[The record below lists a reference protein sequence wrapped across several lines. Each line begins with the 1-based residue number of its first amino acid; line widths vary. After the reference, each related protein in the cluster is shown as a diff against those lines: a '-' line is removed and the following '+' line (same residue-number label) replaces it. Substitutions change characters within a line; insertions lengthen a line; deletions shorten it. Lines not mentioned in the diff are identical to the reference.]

1 MNKGGQSS
9 VMKYY
14 NTKHLT
20 EQAYDR
26 SGQERMAGELQTAL
40 AQPDSTEV
48 YSIDTLALNDDN
60 FLDQFKIRFDW
71 SFADYTLAKEKTFP
85 SPVEVTA
92 QFFAPHDSTI
102 HEADGIPVEMH
113 TAVVAFDT
121 FDENQTNDNGERQKN
136 GTVLLFKLSAN
147 MIGEAQPAPTMK
159 DFAWDK
165 NCATGAVVG
174 EDGVR
179 FFRLTHS
186 EDERVT
192 AEVRRKDSTEESGH
206 TVDAQVVEKKRSLP
220 TIEKIDPASDEA
232 LQLKMELETFIASR
246 KGIDQSS
253 EDEATSAQEEPAA
266 ETLEANEAHELREK
280 AHSMMATILGEMQEH
295 ATEEAGEITRPSIL
309 EDYLLEGA
317 DDPAMSVKIIRD
329 GGNCF
334 VATREQGEPQ
344 VGVRREHVGGA
355 TNNPNH
361 SDIRTVLQ
369 GGTIRSTEYVWQG
382 PDRGH
387 YKHTWTLEDN
397 LERFYT
403 ELCKMH
409 DIITA
414 DVAEVQ
420 AKKGLVGRL
429 GEAVLRLRKRNFR
442 VVR

>member
-1 MNKGGQSS
+1 MNQGEQSS

-26 SGQERMAGELQTAL
+26 SEQERMAGELQTAL

-121 FDENQTNDNGERQKN
+121 FDKDQTNANGERQKN

-165 NCATGAVVG
+165 NCAIGAVVG
-174 EDGVR
+174 EDSVR

-192 AEVRRKDSTEESGH
+192 AEIRRNNSTEESGH

-246 KGIDQSS
+246 KGINQSS

-280 AHSMMATILGEMQEH
+280 AHSMMTAILGEMQEH

-309 EDYLLEGA
+309 EDYLLEGT
-317 DDPAMSVKIIRD
+317 DDPAMSVKIVRD

-369 GGTIRSTEYVWQG
+369 GKTIRETEYVWQG
-382 PDRGH
+382 PDAGN
-387 YKHTWTLEDN
+387 YEHTWTLEDN
-397 LERFYT
+397 PERFYT

-409 DIITA
+409 DIIMA
-414 DVAEVQ
+414 DVIEKQ
-420 AKKGLVGRL
+420 AKKASGRL
-429 GEAVLRLRKRNFR
+429 GEARLRKRGYR
-442 VVR
+442 PIRGK

>member
-1 MNKGGQSS
+1 MNKGEQSS

-26 SGQERMAGELQTAL
+26 SEQERMAGELQTAL

-102 HEADGIPVEMH
+102 HEADGIPVEIH

-121 FDENQTNDNGERQKN
+121 FDKDQTNANGERQKN

-280 AHSMMATILGEMQEH
+280 AHSMMTAILGEMQEH

-309 EDYLLEGA
+309 EDYLLEGT
-317 DDPAMSVKIIRD
+317 DDPAMSVKIVRD

-369 GGTIRSTEYVWQG
+369 GKTIRETEYVWQG
-382 PDRGH
+382 PDAGN
-387 YKHTWTLEDN
+387 YEHTWTLEDN
-397 LERFYT
+397 PERFYT

-409 DIITA
+409 DIIMA
-414 DVAEVQ
+414 DVIEKQ
-420 AKKGLVGRL
+420 AKKASGRL
-429 GEAVLRLRKRNFR
+429 GEARLRKRGYR
-442 VVR
+442 PIRGK

>member
-1 MNKGGQSS
+1 MNQGEQSS

-26 SGQERMAGELQTAL
+26 SEQERMAGELQTAL

-102 HEADGIPVEMH
+102 HEADGIPVEIH

-121 FDENQTNDNGERQKN
+121 FDKDQTNANGERQKN

-179 FFRLTHS
+179 LFRLTHS

-266 ETLEANEAHELREK
+266 ETVETNEAHELREK
-280 AHSMMATILGEMQEH
+280 AHSMMTAILGEMQEH

-309 EDYLLEGA
+309 EDYLLEGT
-317 DDPAMSVKIIRD
+317 DDPAMSVKIVRD

-369 GGTIRSTEYVWQG
+369 GKTIRETEYVWQG
-382 PDRGH
+382 PDAGN
-387 YKHTWTLEDN
+387 YEHTWTLEDN
-397 LERFYT
+397 PERFYT

-409 DIITA
+409 DIIMA
-414 DVAEVQ
+414 DVIEKQ
-420 AKKGLVGRL
+420 AKKASGRL
-429 GEAVLRLRKRNFR
+429 GEARLRKRGYR
-442 VVR
+442 PIRGK

>member
-1 MNKGGQSS
+1 MNKGEQSS

-26 SGQERMAGELQTAL
+26 SEQERMAGELQTAL

-102 HEADGIPVEMH
+102 HEADGIPVEIH

-121 FDENQTNDNGERQKN
+121 FDKDQTNANGERQKN

-266 ETLEANEAHELREK
+266 ETVETNEAHELREK
-280 AHSMMATILGEMQEH
+280 AHSMMTAILGEMQEH

-309 EDYLLEGA
+309 EDYLLEGT

-369 GGTIRSTEYVWQG
+369 GKTIRETEYVWQG
-382 PDRGH
+382 PDAGN
-387 YKHTWTLEDN
+387 YEHTWTLEDN
-397 LERFYT
+397 PERFYT

-409 DIITA
+409 DIIMA
-414 DVAEVQ
+414 DVIEKQ
-420 AKKGLVGRL
+420 AKKASGRL
-429 GEAVLRLRKRNFR
+429 GEARLRKRGYR
-442 VVR
+442 PIRGK

>member
-1 MNKGGQSS
+1 MNKGEQSS

-26 SGQERMAGELQTAL
+26 SEQERMAGELQTAL

-102 HEADGIPVEMH
+102 HEADGIPVEIH

-121 FDENQTNDNGERQKN
+121 FDKDQTNANGERQKN

-246 KGIDQSS
+246 KGINQSS

-280 AHSMMATILGEMQEH
+280 AHSMMTAILGEMQEH

-309 EDYLLEGA
+309 EDYLLEGT
-317 DDPAMSVKIIRD
+317 DDPAMSVKIVRD

-369 GGTIRSTEYVWQG
+369 GKTIRETEYVWQG
-382 PDRGH
+382 PDAGN
-387 YKHTWTLEDN
+387 YEHTWTLEDN
-397 LERFYT
+397 PERFYT

-409 DIITA
+409 DIIMA
-414 DVAEVQ
+414 DVIEKQ
-420 AKKGLVGRL
+420 AKKASGRL
-429 GEAVLRLRKRNFR
+429 GEARLRKRGYR
-442 VVR
+442 PIRGK

>member
-1 MNKGGQSS
+1 MNQGEQSS

-14 NTKHLT
+14 DTKHLT

-26 SGQERMAGELQTAL
+26 SEQERMAGELQTAL

-102 HEADGIPVEMH
+102 HEADGIPVEIH

-121 FDENQTNDNGERQKN
+121 FDKDQTNANGERQKN

-186 EDERVT
+186 EDERVA

-266 ETLEANEAHELREK
+266 ETVETNEAHELREK
-280 AHSMMATILGEMQEH
+280 AHSMMTAILGEMQEY

-309 EDYLLEGA
+309 EDYPLEGT

-344 VGVRREHVGGA
+344 VGVRREHIGGA

-369 GGTIRSTEYVWQG
+369 GNTIRETEYVWQG
-382 PDRGH
+382 PDAGN
-387 YKHTWTLEDN
+387 YEHTWTLEDN
-397 LERFYT
+397 PERFYT

-409 DIITA
+409 DIIMA
-414 DVAEVQ
+414 DVIEKQ
-420 AKKGLVGRL
+420 AKKASGRL
-429 GEAVLRLRKRNFR
+429 GEARLRKRGYR
-442 VVR
+442 PIRGK

>member
-1 MNKGGQSS
+1 M
-9 VMKYY
+9 
-14 NTKHLT
+14 
-20 EQAYDR
+20 
-26 SGQERMAGELQTAL
+26 
-40 AQPDSTEV
+40 
-48 YSIDTLALNDDN
+48 
-60 FLDQFKIRFDW
+60 
-71 SFADYTLAKEKTFP
+71 
-85 SPVEVTA
+85 
-92 QFFAPHDSTI
+92 
-102 HEADGIPVEMH
+102 
-113 TAVVAFDT
+113 
-121 FDENQTNDNGERQKN
+121 
-136 GTVLLFKLSAN
+136 
-147 MIGEAQPAPTMK
+147 
-159 DFAWDK
+159 
-165 NCATGAVVG
+165 
-174 EDGVR
+174 
-179 FFRLTHS
+179 
-186 EDERVT
+186 
-192 AEVRRKDSTEESGH
+192 
-206 TVDAQVVEKKRSLP
+206 VEKKRSLP

-309 EDYLLEGA
+309 EDYLLEGT
-317 DDPAMSVKIIRD
+317 DDPAMSVKIVRD

-369 GGTIRSTEYVWQG
+369 GNTIRSTEYVWQG
-382 PDRGH
+382 PDAGK

-397 LERFYT
+397 PEQFYA

-409 DIITA
+409 DIIMA
-414 DVAEVQ
+414 DVAEAQ
-420 AKKGLVGRL
+420 TKKGLAGRL

>member
-1 MNKGGQSS
+1 MNKGEQSS

-26 SGQERMAGELQTAL
+26 SEQERMAGELQTAL

-102 HEADGIPVEMH
+102 HEADGIPVEIH

-121 FDENQTNDNGERQKN
+121 FDKDQTNANGERQKN

-186 EDERVT
+186 EDERVA

-206 TVDAQVVEKKRSLP
+206 IVDAQVVEKKRSLP

-266 ETLEANEAHELREK
+266 ETVETNEAHELREK
-280 AHSMMATILGEMQEH
+280 AHSMMTAILGEMQEH

-309 EDYLLEGA
+309 EDYLLEGT
-317 DDPAMSVKIIRD
+317 DDPAMSVKIVRD

-369 GGTIRSTEYVWQG
+369 GKTIRETEYVWQG
-382 PDRGH
+382 PDAGN
-387 YKHTWTLEDN
+387 YEHTWTLEDN
-397 LERFYT
+397 PERFYT

-409 DIITA
+409 DIIMA
-414 DVAEVQ
+414 DVIEKQ
-420 AKKGLVGRL
+420 AKKASGRL
-429 GEAVLRLRKRNFR
+429 GEARLRKRGYR
-442 VVR
+442 PIRGK